1 MNYIKSFLIPA
12 IILLLL
18 DSIYLFSSKNMFA
31 KLIFKIQRTPL
42 EVNIQSTILCYI
54 LLIGGL
60 WYFILKEKKSIFDA
74 FIFGLVIY
82 GVYETTSCAL
92 FKSWNP
98 LIVIMDS
105 LWGGIL
111 LALTTY
117 FTYKLTK

>member
-12 IILLLL
+12 IVLLLL
-18 DSIYLFSSKNMFA
+18 DSIYLFSSKNLFS

-42 EVNIQSTILCYI
+42 EINIPSTILCYI
-54 LLIGGL
+54 LLVGGL
-60 WYFILKEKKSIFDA
+60 WYFILKEKKSVFDA
-74 FIFGLVIY
+74 FIFGVVIY

-92 FKSWNP
+92 FKNWSS

-117 FTYKLTK
+117 LTYKLTK

>member
-1 MNYIKSFLIPA
+1 
-12 IILLLL
+12 
-18 DSIYLFSSKNMFA
+18 MFA